1 MNYLIGCVVYGLE
14 MTNYEY
20 CFDIINP
27 RVYSYPDSTQI
38 IESDISKSIEK
49 YIRDEKKIQHFLQ
62 PVIIS
67 CKCDTMVWINKIALG
82 CMLQNT
88 AKDNGIPYFYT
99 RVSVSQSRNQYLNIT
114 IDNTKFYT
122 ILSNKKFLRDMV
134 MIHEKDF
141 IALLNK
147 YQIFRECVPEC
158 FMNFLNEK
166 PVS

>member
-1 MNYLIGCVVYGLE
+1 
-14 MTNYEY
+14 
-20 CFDIINP
+20 
-27 RVYSYPDSTQI
+27 
-38 IESDISKSIEK
+38 
-49 YIRDEKKIQHFLQ
+49 
-62 PVIIS
+62 
-67 CKCDTMVWINKIALG
+67 
-82 CMLQNT
+82 MLQNT